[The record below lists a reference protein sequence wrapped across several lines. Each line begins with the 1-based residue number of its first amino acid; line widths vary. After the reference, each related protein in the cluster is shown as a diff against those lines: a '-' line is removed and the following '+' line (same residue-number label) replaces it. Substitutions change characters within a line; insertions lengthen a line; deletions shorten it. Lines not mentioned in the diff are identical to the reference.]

1 MYPAVVFCTEATERL
16 LILKWEIDKFDILH
30 DEHNKLEFPLTTKK
44 MKHKAQ
50 VFLFLAAFHLS
61 RTRECGSRAMG
72 AAEMQDVLVA
82 SLAQ

>member
-44 MKHKAQ
+44 NKTQ
-50 VFLFLAAFHLS
+50 GSSVSFL
-61 RTRECGSRAMG
+61 GSTSFEPHERMWKSSHG
-72 AAEMQDVLVA
+72 RR
-82 SLAQ
+82 

>member
-50 VFLFLAAFHLS
+50 FEPHKRMWKS
-61 RTRECGSRAMG
+61 SHGRR
-72 AAEMQDVLVA
+72 
-82 SLAQ
+82 